1 MGIETAL
8 LAASVAIS
16 AGGALMGMKQKKPPA
31 PPPVENPATP
41 APNAR
46 AGGAI
51 VRVGGD
57 DPVDKTEAVPE
68 YSAFQEKRVSGKSL
82 GGLGRSG
89 LGL

>member
-16 AGGALMGMKQKKPPA
+16 AGGALMGMKQKKPPP

-57 DPVDKTEAVPE
+57 GEAEKTEAVPE
-68 YSAFQEKRVSGKSL
+68 YSAFQEKRVSGKAL

>member
-1 MGIETAL
+1 MGIETILLGASLAL
-8 LAASVAIS
+8 S
-16 AGGALMGMKQKKPPA
+16 AGTALMGASKKPPK

-46 AGGAI
+46 EGGAI

-57 DPVDKTEAVPE
+57 SKTDQAEAVPE
-68 YSAFQEKRVSGKSL
+68 YSAFQEKRLSGKAL

>member
-8 LAASVAIS
+8 MAASVAIS
-16 AGGALMGMKQKKPPA
+16 AGGALMGMKQKKPA
-31 PPPVENPATP
+31 PPPPVVNPATP

-46 AGGAI
+46 EGGAT

-57 DPVDKTEAVPE
+57 DPAEKTDAVPE
-68 YSAFQEKRVSGKSL
+68 YSAFQEKRVSGKAL

>member
-1 MGIETAL
+1 MGIETVL
-8 LAASVAIS
+8 MAASVAIS
-16 AGGALMGMKQKKPPA
+16 AGGALMGLKNKPKPP
-31 PPPVENPATP
+31 PPAENPATP

-46 AGGAI
+46 DGGAV

-57 DPVDKTEAVPE
+57 GKDETPEAVPE
-68 YSAFQEKRVSGKSL
+68 YSAFQERRVSGRAL

>member
-31 PPPVENPATP
+31 PPPAVNPATP

-46 AGGAI
+46 AGGAV

-57 DPVDKTEAVPE
+57 GQKETPEAVPE
-68 YSAFQEKRVSGKSL
+68 YSAFQEKRASGKAL

>member
-1 MGIETAL
+1 LGIESILAAAMMGISAGTAL
-8 LAASVAIS
+8 L
-16 AGGALMGMKQKKPPA
+16 GRPKKPP
-31 PPPVENPATP
+31 PPPPAVNPATP

-57 DPVDKTEAVPE
+57 EPTEDKETIPE
-68 YSAFQEKRVSGKSL
+68 YQTFQEKRVSGKAL
-82 GGLGRSG
+82 GGLGRGG

>member
-1 MGIETAL
+1 VGIETIL
-8 LAASVAIS
+8 LGASLAFS
-16 AGGALMGMKQKKPPA
+16 AGSALMGMKKPPG
-31 PPPVENPATP
+31 PPTPENPATP

-46 AGGAI
+46 AGGAV

-57 DPVDKTEAVPE
+57 GANEGTATAPE
-68 YSAFQEKRVSGKSL
+68 YSAFQEKRASGKSL

>member
-1 MGIETAL
+1 
-8 LAASVAIS
+8 
-16 AGGALMGMKQKKPPA
+16 MGMKGQKKPPP

-46 AGGAI
+46 DGGAI

-57 DPVDKTEAVPE
+57 GAAGTPNAVPE
-68 YSAFQEKRVSGKSL
+68 YSAFQEKRSSGKAL